1 MKEFSQIQNEAI
13 KDLLYRIADDDLVLG
28 HRNSEWTGIGPILE
42 EDIAFSSMAQDK
54 LGYAQAIYTIL
65 NEMGEADPDTLAFN
79 RGAGVSEKIVSENGE
94 SEDLFKCCHFVEYPI
109 GEYDFSLMRHFLF
122 DYAEAVRYEMLMH
135 STFEPLANLAKKFRG
150 EIRYHVMH
158 AHTWIKQL
166 GQGSEE
172 SKARMQSALNEC
184 FPLALGIFE
193 PSQYE
198 DALIEAGV
206 FPGEDKLR
214 EEWLNQII
222 PVIKEA
228 GLEMPDVDNIEA
240 VYGGRKGFHTE
251 YLKPMLDEMTEV
263 YRIDPS
269 AEW

>member
-1 MKEFSQIQNEAI
+1 MDQIQKEAI
-13 KDLLYRIADDDLVLG
+13 KDLLYRLADDDLILG

-54 LGYAQAIYTIL
+54 LGYAQAYYTIL
-65 NEMGEADPDTLAFN
+65 NELGEADPDTLAFN
-79 RGAGVSEKIVSENGE
+79 RGDAGNE
-94 SEDLFKCCHFVEYPI
+94 SNERLYKCCHFVEYPI

-122 DYAEAVRYEMLMH
+122 DYAEAIRMEMLIN

-150 EIRYHVMH
+150 EVRYHIMH

-166 GQGSEE
+166 GHGNEE

-184 FPLALGIFE
+184 MPLALGIFE
-193 PSQYE
+193 PSEYE
-198 DALIEAGV
+198 NTLIEAGI
-206 FPGEDKLR
+206 FPGEEKLKQV
-214 EEWLNQII
+214 WLDQIT

-228 GLEMPDVDNIEA
+228 GLEMPDLNSIEPA
-240 VYGGRKGFHTE
+240 YGGRKGFHTE
-251 YLKPMLDEMTEV
+251 YLKPLLDEMTEV